1 MAKLKSSARAK
12 AAPETPNLQ
21 DKADQLKR
29 SISGS
34 AQHIWMA
41 GVGAFNR
48 AQEEGTRL
56 FEALVKEGMNIENK
70 TRKLATGKV
79 DAVRDAVEE
88 RVGQV
93 RGRAA
98 DTWDRL
104 EKVFEERVQRALT
117 RLGVPGREEIAALI
131 DRVDQLNRELRK
143 LSTMPVKASK
153 ASKSAPS
160 KKPRAKKAAPNKTP
174 ASKPLVPKSAAKKT
188 SARKVK
194 SASA

>member
-12 AAPETPNLQ
+12 KTAHKAPDLQ
-21 DKADQLKR
+21 DKAEQIKR
-29 SISGS
+29 TISGS

-48 AQEEGTRL
+48 AQEEGTKL
-56 FEALVKEGMNIENK
+56 FEALVKEGMHIERS

-79 DAVRDAVEE
+79 DAMRDAVEE
-88 RVGQV
+88 HVGAA

-104 EKVFEERVQRALT
+104 EKVFEERVQRAMT

-143 LSTMPVKASK
+143 LSAVPAKSHSRAKTRIQPKPVA
-153 ASKSAPS
+153 
-160 KKPRAKKAAPNKTP
+160 KKTAAKKAAPARK
-174 ASKPLVPKSAAKKT
+174 ASAKKKSAAST
-188 SARKVK
+188 S
-194 SASA
+194 

>member
-12 AAPETPNLQ
+12 AAAPKTSDLQ
-21 DKADQLKR
+21 DKAEQIKR

-41 GVGAFNR
+41 GVGAFAR

-56 FEALVKEGMNIENK
+56 FEALVKEGMNIERN
-70 TRKLATGKV
+70 TRKLASGKV

-131 DRVDQLNRELRK
+131 DRVDQLNSELRK
-143 LSTMPVKASK
+143 LTAAPVKAD
-153 ASKSAPS
+153 APT
-160 KKPRAKKAAPNKTP
+160 KKAAAKKP
-174 ASKPLVPKSAAKKT
+174 ATKKAAKK
-188 SARKVK
+188 K
-194 SASA
+194 SSK